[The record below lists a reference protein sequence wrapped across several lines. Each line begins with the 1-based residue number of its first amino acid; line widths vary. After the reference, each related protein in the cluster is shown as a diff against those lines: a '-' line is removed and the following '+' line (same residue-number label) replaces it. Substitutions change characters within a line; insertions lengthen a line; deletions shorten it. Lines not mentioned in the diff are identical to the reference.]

1 MASVEATFTHPFK
14 AMRSIVVL
22 FLFLL
27 PFLRSSAQLNNWD
40 PAWDPTDSAL
50 IFHDDLDFYLNAYSR
65 SELKGMRKQVNL
77 WRMNFDKM
85 MRRTIREV
93 RTYSEGHGMEP
104 RTHDFTLP
112 DASGEGHYTLSE
124 HSGKIRA
131 FMFGSITNPPARV
144 QMERWSRLAK
154 KYAKEDVELF
164 VIYDRELHPADRKNF
179 KAYPPP
185 ATLEEKTAYAKEFAT
200 LGTIPVLVD
209 GMDDAVYTLYGRAP
223 NGAYL
228 VDKNGVLVFRGTWA
242 DDRKMEHMIDTLL
255 RWYKAGRPAGYKP
268 L

>member
-1 MASVEATFTHPFK
+1 
-14 AMRSIVVL
+14 MRMRPIVFLVALL
-22 FLFLL
+22 F
-27 PFLRSSAQLNNWD
+27 PVVQSSAQLNNWD
-40 PAWDPTDSAL
+40 PAWYPTDSAL

-65 SELKGMRKQVNL
+65 SELKKMRRQVNL

-93 RTYSEGHGMEP
+93 RTYSEGHGMDP

-112 DASGEGHYTLSE
+112 VAGEDGSYTLSE
-124 HSGKIRA
+124 HTGMIRA
-131 FMFGSITNPPARV
+131 FMFGSVTNPPARL
-144 QMERWSRLAK
+144 QMERWSRLAQ

-179 KAYPPP
+179 KSYPPP
-185 ATLEEKTAYAKEFAT
+185 TSIEQKTGYAKEFAA
-200 LGTIPVLVD
+200 LGSLPVLVD
-209 GMDDAVYTLYGRAP
+209 GMDDEVFTLYGRAP

-255 RWYKAGRPAGYKP
+255 RWYKAGRPAGFKP